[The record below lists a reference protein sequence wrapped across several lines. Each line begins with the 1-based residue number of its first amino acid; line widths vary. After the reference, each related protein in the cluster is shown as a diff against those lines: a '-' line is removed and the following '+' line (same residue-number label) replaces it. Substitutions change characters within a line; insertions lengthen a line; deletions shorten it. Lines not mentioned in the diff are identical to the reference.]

1 MTPRKRLL
9 VVDCAALGW
18 NLAPRVQARLKGRVF
33 QRMSGT
39 FPALTCPVQ
48 AAFRTGAPA
57 ARHGMVANGLYH
69 RDLRRPMFWEQSAD
83 LVQGQRFWQGM
94 RARGLRVGMMFWQ
107 QSLGEDVDLVL
118 SPRPIHKHS
127 GGMIQDCYSKPADLF
142 DRLNAR
148 LGRSFNLMH
157 YWGPLASRRSTDW
170 IVDATRAVM
179 EDPALAPDLLLTYL
193 PHLDYDL
200 QRHGPD
206 HPKALAAADALGDHL
221 AALLDAAQ
229 RTGYE
234 VLVFGDYA
242 IRACEG
248 PAILPNLALR
258 QAGLMHVRIIKNMA
272 YPDFWYGRAF
282 AMVDHEIAHV
292 HTSGEAALQSARE
305 VLEALPGVARV
316 LDWQAQQK
324 AGIDHPRSG
333 DLVIVAD
340 PGRWFAYPWWTD
352 RKEAPDFATHV
363 DIHNKPG
370 FDPCELFFGWPPG
383 SVSLNTAK
391 VRGTHGTTEPDGDV
405 AWFCTSDFVSEPR
418 TVSALG
424 AFIQQWFST

>member
-1 MTPRKRLL
+1 
-9 VVDCAALGW
+9 
-18 NLAPRVQARLKGRVF
+18 
-33 QRMSGT
+33 
-39 FPALTCPVQ
+39 
-48 AAFRTGAPA
+48 
-57 ARHGMVANGLYH
+57 
-69 RDLRRPMFWEQSAD
+69 
-83 LVQGQRFWQGM
+83 
-94 RARGLRVGMMFWQ
+94 
-107 QSLGEDVDLVL
+107 
-118 SPRPIHKHS
+118 
-127 GGMIQDCYSKPADLF
+127 
-142 DRLNAR
+142 
-148 LGRSFNLMH
+148 
-157 YWGPLASRRSTDW
+157 
-170 IVDATRAVM
+170 
-179 EDPALAPDLLLTYL
+179 
-193 PHLDYDL
+193 
-200 QRHGPD
+200 
-206 HPKALAAADALGDHL
+206 
-221 AALLDAAQ
+221 
-229 RTGYE
+229 
-234 VLVFGDYA
+234 
-242 IRACEG
+242 
-248 PAILPNLALR
+248 
-258 QAGLMHVRIIKNMA
+258 MHVRIIKDMA

-292 HTSGEAALQSARE
+292 HTSGEVALQSARE

-391 VRGTHGTTEPDGDV
+391 VRGTHGAIEPDGDV